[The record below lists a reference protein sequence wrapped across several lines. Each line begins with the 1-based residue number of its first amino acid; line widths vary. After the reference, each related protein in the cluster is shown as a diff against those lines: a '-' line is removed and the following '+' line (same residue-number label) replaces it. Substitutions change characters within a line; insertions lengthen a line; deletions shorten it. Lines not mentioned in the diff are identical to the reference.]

1 MQKLFNFLS
10 KVKIA
15 KENLAS
21 AQGKGFSGQRCAK
34 NFTNSNV
41 EVTEKVNK
49 ELQSSRPTSHS

>member
-1 MQKLFNFLS
+1 MHHNMDVS
-10 KVKIA
+10 RVKIA

-21 AQGKGFSGQRCAK
+21 AQEKVFSGQRWSK

-49 ELQSSRPTSHS
+49 ELQLSRLTSYS